1 MRRVLG
7 VLTLC
12 LFLAAVSVYAEQETV
27 TYAYDD
33 AGRLISADYGD
44 GRSITYTYDNA
55 GNLLQR
61 VVQAPLACSLTCEAT
76 VTPIDGLSPLDVV
89 CQALGTPAN
98 CTGDV
103 TYAWDMGDGTTF
115 IVQNPTHT
123 YGPGTHTWTATVS
136 IEDQTC
142 TVTGTVTVGQIPGDC
157 DGLGTVT
164 IGEVQ
169 KGINMFLGVEP
180 VSCGVDCDASGTAT
194 IGEVQKVINN
204 FLGNQSLC

>member
-1 MRRVLG
+1 MKRGFILVG
-7 VLTLC
+7 
-12 LFLAAVSVYAEQETV
+12 LFLILLSLAVPAEEETV
-27 TYAYDD
+27 AYTYDD
-33 AGRLISADYGD
+33 SGRLISADYGD
-44 GRSITYTYDNA
+44 GRSITYVYDNA

-76 VTPIDGLSPLDVV
+76 VTPGEGLSLLDVE
-89 CQALGTPAN
+89 CLATATATD
-98 CTGDV
+98 CTGNPDY
-103 TYAWDMGDGTTF
+103 TWDMGDGTTYTLR
-115 IVQNPTHT
+115 NPAHT